1 MKMVKKEGVSGWEV
15 ADKEKC
21 FLSKSEDRSLE
32 IITWLKGNNLTVV
45 SLDRISEP
53 FPTKH

>member
-1 MKMVKKEGVSGWEV
+1 MSGWEV
-15 ADKEKC
+15 VDKEKC
-21 FLSKSEDRSLE
+21 FLSKREDRSLE

>member
-15 ADKEKC
+15 VDKEKC

-32 IITWLKGNNLTVV
+32 TITWLKSNNLIVV

-53 FPTKH
+53 FTTKH